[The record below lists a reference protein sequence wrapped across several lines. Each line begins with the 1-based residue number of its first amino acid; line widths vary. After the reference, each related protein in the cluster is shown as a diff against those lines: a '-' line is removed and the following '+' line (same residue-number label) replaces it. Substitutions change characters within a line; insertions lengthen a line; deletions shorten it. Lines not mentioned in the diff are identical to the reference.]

1 MQFPRVQP
9 SRVPVW
15 VWRTLMA
22 RMAPGENRRLN
33 RAPIADVDYTLDI
46 DYAGDG
52 IASHRLDLL
61 LPRSPAAPTGA
72 GLPIYLYFHGGG
84 WTSGDKAPLT
94 KYCASQAVGGIAVVN
109 ANYRL
114 ATRFQMGHMLRD
126 ANAALRWVA
135 SNASSFGGDPT
146 RIVLGGD
153 SAGGQIAAM
162 LAASDAHP
170 ELRAHYRLAPV
181 AGVRVRGVVQHCSMV
196 DFAVLFERGFVLS
209 LEFVRMLLPA
219 RGKGLVLRSAARTLS
234 PIEWVSPRFPPVL
247 VTTSE
252 QDFFYRANLRFVR
265 ELMRHGVAVETL
277 VFDRHATNTR
287 HTWQQDASFPES
299 QAVYRRVQEFVHRVT
314 LVPPPSLR

>member
-1 MQFPRVQP
+1 MQFPSVQP

-15 VWRTLMA
+15 VWRALMA

-33 RAPIADVDYTLDI
+33 RTPIADVDYTLDI
-46 DYAGDG
+46 DYVGDG

-61 LPRSPAAPTGA
+61 VPHTAASAPG
-72 GLPIYLYFHGGG
+72 GSLPIYLYFHGGG

-94 KYCASQAVGGIAVVN
+94 KYCASQAIAGMAVVN
-109 ANYRL
+109 SNYRL

-135 SNASSFGGDPT
+135 RNAASFGGDPS

-162 LAASDAHP
+162 LAASGNHE
-170 ELRAHYRLAPV
+170 ELREHYRLEPV
-181 AGVRVRGVVQHCSMV
+181 PGVRVCGVVQHCSMV

-209 LEFVRMLLPA
+209 LEFARMLLPG
-219 RGKGLVLRSAARTLS
+219 RGKGLVLQSAARTLS
-234 PIEWVSPRFPPVL
+234 PIEWLSPEFPPVL

-252 QDFFYRANLRFVR
+252 QDFFYRANLGFVR

-299 QAVYRRVQEFVHRVT
+299 QAVYRRVQDFVHRVT
-314 LVPPPSLR
+314 ETTPA